1 MTQAQYYGGNFLLAL
16 PGMEDMRFDH
26 SVVALCVHDGDGALG
41 ITVGEE
47 MDGLGLRELLGS
59 FDIDGSK
66 VPDTPVLRGGPVE
79 PRRGFVLHSLD
90 WAGQDMVQVNQQW
103 GLSGSLDILK
113 AIAQRMRAGS
123 MANAFPARLGGDEF
137 ALLVTRPRDCADLGN
152 YVQQVLD
159 QLQVSITQDGQT
171 RRVSATVGATLA
183 DGPGVTQLDLMRRA
197 DLALYQA
204 KRHMRGTGR
213 IFGSDAPII
222 RDGVALS

>member
-41 ITVGEE
+41 ITVCEE

-90 WAGQDMVQVNQQW
+90 WAGQDMMQVNDQW

-113 AIAQRMRAGS
+113 AIAEQRGPSRYLVALGYAGWGAGQLEEEMTGES
-123 MANAFPARLGGDEF
+123 WFLAPGNADLLFNTPARRKWAAIFAASGVDSTHLVGG
-137 ALLVTRPRDCADLGN
+137 AG
-152 YVQQVLD
+152 
-159 QLQVSITQDGQT
+159 
-171 RRVSATVGATLA
+171 LA
-183 DGPGVTQLDLMRRA
+183 
-197 DLALYQA
+197 
-204 KRHMRGTGR
+204 
-213 IFGSDAPII
+213 
-222 RDGVALS
+222 